1 MYFKRS
7 AFFGLLLA
15 RMLLRPSAALLAR
28 LATLPQ
34 LSLPPAPARRYGP
47 PLRACATASPPPF
60 TPTDEKWMQL
70 ALEEAAA
77 AFAKGEVPIGAVLVH
92 NGVAIARAH
101 NLVEHTQDASAHA
114 EMLCLRAAAAQLDSW
129 RLLNSTLYCTVEPCP
144 MCLAAANG
152 FRVSRLVYGTT
163 NARLGMPTL
172 FPPTHNPPTHPPPPP
187 PPPSS
192 FHLGSAS
199 SDEFA
204 TFSSHD
210 GLNFGLICVYV
221 CVFRLNLHSISADDP
236 ATHCSAA
243 GAVESTLRAPPNPIH
258 TSEPLGGLLAE
269 EASQLMK
276 DFFRQRRLTPKS
288 EPRVEAGKKIRSTP
302 AGGMMGEVRLVG
314 WRARLASWA
323 RRRLGEDRED
333 QVSNVS

>member
-1 MYFKRS
+1 
-7 AFFGLLLA
+7 
-15 RMLLRPSAALLAR
+15 MLVSRPSAALLAR

-70 ALEEAAA
+70 ALEEAAT

-172 FPPTHNPPTHPPPPP
+172 FPPTHNPPTQPPPIFFP
-187 PPPSS
+187 
-192 FHLGSAS
+192 
-199 SDEFA
+199 
-204 TFSSHD
+204 
-210 GLNFGLICVYV
+210 FGLCLLRRVCHLFKSRWTQFWSHLCV
-221 CVFRLNLHSISADDP
+221 CVCVSTQSPLNLS
-236 ATHCSAA
+236 
-243 GAVESTLRAPPNPIH
+243 
-258 TSEPLGGLLAE
+258 
-269 EASQLMK
+269 
-276 DFFRQRRLTPKS
+276 
-288 EPRVEAGKKIRSTP
+288 
-302 AGGMMGEVRLVG
+302 
-314 WRARLASWA
+314 
-323 RRRLGEDRED
+323 
-333 QVSNVS
+333 

>member
-172 FPPTHNPPTHPPPPP
+172 FPPTHNPPTRPPPPP
-187 PPPSS
+187 HLLSIWALPPQTSLPPFQVTMDSILVS
-192 FHLGSAS
+192 FVCM
-199 SDEFA
+199 
-204 TFSSHD
+204 
-210 GLNFGLICVYV
+210 CV
-221 CVFRLNLHSISADDP
+221 CFD
-236 ATHCSAA
+236 
-243 GAVESTLRAPPNPIH
+243 STS
-258 TSEPLGGLLAE
+258 TQ
-269 EASQLMK
+269 SQLMIPLHIAPPQVLS
-276 DFFRQRRLTPKS
+276 RARYVLLR
-288 EPRVEAGKKIRSTP
+288 IRSTRVSLSADFSP
-302 AGGMMGEVRLVG
+302 
-314 WRARLASWA
+314 
-323 RRRLGEDRED
+323 RRRL
-333 QVSNVS
+333 S